1 MTVKTLIPVM
11 CSSFMWEQNYKEWR
25 AEISSLLFFLMGGE
39 VLDIQIAIPIICV
52 ALGAVIG
59 VLTYNRNRDKDVR
72 NDASESAVIRTK
84 LDTISSGID
93 NIRIDIKANE
103 RRLSELTERVI
114 RIDESTKQAHKR
126 LDKMEIKGGN
136 GE

>member
-1 MTVKTLIPVM
+1 
-11 CSSFMWEQNYKEWR
+11 
-25 AEISSLLFFLMGGE
+25 
-39 VLDIQIAIPIICV
+39 LDIQILQIVIAIIC
-52 ALGAVIG
+52 ALLGAIIG
-59 VLTYNRNRDKDVR
+59 VMTYNRNRDKDVR

-114 RIDESTKQAHKR
+114 RIDESNKQAHKR
-126 LDKMEIKGGN
+126 IDKIETKGGSS
-136 GE
+136 E